1 MAPLLSIFV
10 VLLLVSTGFGPV
22 LDHRFAERQ
31 PHHTHTYVGPTIP
44 NHREALRSQDPIL
57 ALMVMYTV
65 TSLWIIAQ
73 PIVNESR
80 EEAEGISP

>member
-10 VLLLVSTGFGPV
+10 ILLLVSAGFGPV
-22 LDHRFAERQ
+22 LDHHFAERQ
-31 PHHTHTYVGPTIP
+31 PDHTHTYLGPTTP
-44 NHREALRSQDPIL
+44 NHREALRSQYPIL

-73 PIVNESR
+73 PIVK
-80 EEAEGISP
+80 